1 MGNGNANAIV
11 RAAIFPSI
19 GIARTEGK
27 EGYLLGPEVPHPL
40 PNPPYRDTKGAL
52 KREAARFRIY
62 GLDAAG
68 KVIAELTAADAE
80 ITWTVHLAN
89 KKASW
94 YAFELAQ
101 DIPEAA
107 SAPVQMLRNITVGD
121 RASLNIDP
129 GPRSISGTDVK
140 NGPAFDT
147 GKFVGKTVYLG
158 ELKTDEAGRLI
169 VLGGRGFSSSY
180 DGTKATTFA
189 NNEAWHD
196 DVSDGPVTAEVTYK
210 DQKLAVDPAWIVVAP
225 PNYGPMQKSVR
236 TTWDLMRDLAFSA
249 SMLTKPAKPSFNNDI
264 RPIFE
269 RLSRL
274 QWVNK
279 GFAAAFGWQA
289 PNNLATPE

>member
-158 ELKTDEAGRLI
+158 ELRPTRRAGTA
-169 VLGGRGFSSSY
+169 VSWLGGRGSLPAPMTGDHRLHRTPSPMYGAS
-180 DGTKATTFA
+180 GTRR
-189 NNEAWHD
+189 
-196 DVSDGPVTAEVTYK
+196 G
-210 DQKLAVDPAWIVVAP
+210 
-225 PNYGPMQKSVR
+225 
-236 TTWDLMRDLAFSA
+236 
-249 SMLTKPAKPSFNNDI
+249 
-264 RPIFE
+264 
-269 RLSRL
+269 
-274 QWVNK
+274 
-279 GFAAAFGWQA
+279 AAAPA
-289 PNNLATPE
+289 RAAATAA